1 MDKPVLLI
9 DNFDSF
15 THMLSDYI
23 LQTGVDCEVIR
34 NDEEYLL
41 NLDPT
46 KYLALVIS
54 PGPETPAQAGLLMEV
69 MPKFL
74 EKIPVLGVCLGHQ
87 AIGMHYGAKLVH
99 AKKPRHGKV
108 DSHEHMG
115 NILFEGVGSVFLATR
130 YHSLILENLP
140 DVLEPICFSEKEV
153 MGLAHRNLPVF
164 GLQFH
169 PESCETENGLLL
181 INNFIALAKTI
192 AQK

>member
-23 LQTGVDCEVIR
+23 LQAGVDCEVIR

-41 NLDPT
+41 NLNPS

-54 PGPETPAQAGLLMEV
+54 PGPETPVQAGYLMEL

-74 EKIPVLGVCLGHQ
+74 DKIPVLGICLGHQ
-87 AIGMHYGAKLVH
+87 AIGMYYGAKLLH
-99 AKKPRHGKV
+99 AKLPRHGKV
-108 DSHEHMG
+108 DSHVHNG
-115 NILFEGVGSVFLATR
+115 NLLFEGVGKSFLATR

-140 DVLEPICFSEKEV
+140 EDLEPICFCENEV
-153 MGLAHRNLPVF
+153 MGIVHHSLPVY

-169 PESCETENGLLL
+169 PESCETENGLLI